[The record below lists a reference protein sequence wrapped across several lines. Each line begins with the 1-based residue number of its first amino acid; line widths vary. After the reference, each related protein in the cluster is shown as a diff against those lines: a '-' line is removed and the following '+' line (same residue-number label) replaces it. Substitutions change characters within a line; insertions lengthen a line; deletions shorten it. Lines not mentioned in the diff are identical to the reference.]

1 MGTSSSY
8 GGPSGASSLVP
19 SWLGTGGGEIAPFPE
34 TPESEEDASSF
45 GQGEAAPAAVYRGAR
60 TNFTRFARSGG
71 QDQQALKRAIGQYV
85 SSTLGGSATAT
96 RRMGTS
102 VPVGAGLL
110 NLLSTAVE
118 RGAPAA
124 LRRLDIQQMVGL
136 PIEDIFVELMDR
148 LCPADGSIDSAIARE
163 AFAETIADLAAAEVT
178 DFERLD
184 LDQIRMIF
192 ELYVAHSIELRIF
205 NDIGVK
211 GVSVPQD
218 HNAALVVQQQLHE
231 YILGAVKDAMSDKL
245 QNGAQLSEDEIAR
258 IVREVYQSAF
268 DIVNTLSSDEEE

>member
-1 MGTSSSY
+1 
-8 GGPSGASSLVP
+8 
-19 SWLGTGGGEIAPFPE
+19 
-34 TPESEEDASSF
+34 
-45 GQGEAAPAAVYRGAR
+45 
-60 TNFTRFARSGG
+60 
-71 QDQQALKRAIGQYV
+71 
-85 SSTLGGSATAT
+85 
-96 RRMGTS
+96 
-102 VPVGAGLL
+102 
-110 NLLSTAVE
+110 
-118 RGAPAA
+118 
-124 LRRLDIQQMVGL
+124 MVGL